1 MADGWLVAGIGLIFT
16 GMAQA
21 LLGTAITLSCTLGVN
36 CTDGMYAP
44 SSVIFSHAEL
54 MSAARVL
61 ACAGFGGSGLR
72 SSACSTKARR

>member
-44 SSVIFSHAEL
+44 PSVIFSPHA
-54 MSAARVL
+54 
-61 ACAGFGGSGLR
+61 
-72 SSACSTKARR
+72 

>member
-1 MADGWLVAGIGLIFT
+1 MAGWLVAGIGLIFT

-44 SSVIFSHAEL
+44 PSVIFSPHAEL
-54 MSAARVL
+54 TSAARVL
-61 ACAGFGGSGLR
+61 ACAGFGGSGLH
-72 SSACSTKARR
+72 SSGCSTKARR